1 MLCEGFLARVERTQA
16 DRCRAGEQA
25 FQRSLVF
32 FRGSAERGHAVL
44 CLGIGNLL
52 QVRLVPLPSE
62 HCAHALEDEVVPQ
75 NAAEYGCVFR
85 RIESTGRLGFVLCL
99 VRGQRVL
106 ELLAVL

>member
-25 FQRSLVF
+25 FQRSLAF
-32 FRGSAERGHAVL
+32 PGSADRGNAVF
-44 CLGIGNLL
+44 CLGIGYLL
-52 QVRLVPLPSE
+52 QVRLVSLPSE
-62 HCAHALEDEVVPQ
+62 HCAHASEDKVVPQ
-75 NAAEYGCVFR
+75 NAAEYSCVFQ
-85 RIESTGRLGFVLCL
+85 RIESTCRLGFVLCL